1 MSAEANRKLKEFM
14 TLFQDTWAECEAFR
28 TKQRIEASGNK
39 ANWEDCLKAAQTHAQ
54 ELFEPLFSAIGNNA
68 PLNPSLDRVR
78 ERLEASRK

>member
-1 MSAEANRKLKEFM
+1 MSAETNRRLTEFM

-28 TKQRIEASGNK
+28 TKQRSEALGNR

-54 ELFEPLFSAIGNNA
+54 ELFEPLFSALRTNA
-68 PLNPSLDRVR
+68 PLIPSLDSVR